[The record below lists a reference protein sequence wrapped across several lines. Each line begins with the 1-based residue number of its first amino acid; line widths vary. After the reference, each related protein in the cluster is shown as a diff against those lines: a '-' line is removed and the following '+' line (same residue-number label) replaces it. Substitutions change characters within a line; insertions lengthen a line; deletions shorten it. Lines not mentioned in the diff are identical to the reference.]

1 MKNSLLILFI
11 LISHTVGFSQIR
23 VYSDSLYNFD
33 GIETYRGKPFIG
45 IKISLFSDDDTSRI
59 SSKESYKDGLL
70 SGLSIYYEAGYE
82 GSYWLSDKKNYK
94 IFFENGQKV
103 SWLDGL
109 SESFHEN
116 GKLASKEFYT
126 RNEINGPYESYLEV
140 W

>member
-1 MKNSLLILFI
+1 MKNSLLICFV

-70 SGLSIYYEAGYE
+70 SGLSIYYGADSE
-82 GSYWLSDKKNYK
+82 GNYWVTDKKIIKYFLRMDK
-94 IFFENGQKV
+94 
-103 SWLDGL
+103 
-109 SESFHEN
+109 
-116 GKLASKEFYT
+116 KLANWMVYQNHFMKMA
-126 RNEINGPYESYLEV
+126 N
-140 W
+140 